1 MSASPSPS
9 NSTVVTCDTAISVN
23 TEATEVT
30 TDRASSA
37 SGSGA
42 DSVTNSETRS
52 FSPPSWRGLMEVWQ
66 AGDILPTGE
75 VIRCSPIRPHSI
87 DVEKGLLIEGEEKE
101 GGVRVVPIGRS
112 RKIPRK
118 AELPIFLE
126 RHSRVEVWA
135 KSPGLGNG
143 MNNCQGR
150 KYSGKNAWYL
160 AEVSFLHLWSILLT
174 EKTPYEGST
183 QTNFQV
189 IGFKG
194 RDKLCVRYFFDGE
207 TEDVPR
213 VICRLVNP
221 NRPNSC
227 IEDLMKEFPDLVE
240 TVLEKDKEFESW
252 NSEGDEAT
260 QKNDQQEKE
269 PTSFPLPLTPVT
281 PAASRRFPTPKRQRK
296 SESNNNNNVFG
307 IIGVHPSALYGEYC
321 KERDVLDAQ
330 VKATQLERMKKEEDR
345 GRAAKELEDITEQCR
360 LFSIAETQSLVRA
373 RYPG

>member
-1 MSASPSPS
+1 M
-9 NSTVVTCDTAISVN
+9 
-23 TEATEVT
+23 
-30 TDRASSA
+30 
-37 SGSGA
+37 
-42 DSVTNSETRS
+42 
-52 FSPPSWRGLMEVWQ
+52 
-66 AGDILPTGE
+66 
-75 VIRCSPIRPHSI
+75 
-87 DVEKGLLIEGEEKE
+87 
-101 GGVRVVPIGRS
+101 
-112 RKIPRK
+112 
-118 AELPIFLE
+118 
-126 RHSRVEVWA
+126 
-135 KSPGLGNG
+135 
-143 MNNCQGR
+143 
-150 KYSGKNAWYL
+150 
-160 AEVSFLHLWSILLT
+160 
-174 EKTPYEGST
+174 
-183 QTNFQV
+183 
-189 IGFKG
+189 
-194 RDKLCVRYFFDGE
+194 RYFFDGE

-240 TVLEKDKEFESW
+240 TVLEKDKECESW

-260 QKNDQQEKE
+260 QQKNDQQEKE

-296 SESNNNNNVFG
+296 SESNNNNVFG